1 MILTGVP
8 IYLIFVYWKN
18 KPKFVKD
25 GLKIVT
31 ELTQKMLLV
40 LPKD

>member
-8 IYLIFVYWKN
+8 IYFIFVYWKN

-25 GLKIVT
+25 GLKFVT
-31 ELTQKMLLV
+31 ELTQKTLLV

>member
-8 IYLIFVYWKN
+8 VYIIFVYWKN
-18 KPKFVKD
+18 KPKFVK
-25 GLKIVT
+25 KIFAVIT
-31 ELTQKMLLV
+31 EITQKLLLV